1 MGCRSELYSFVLSF
15 LVLIT
20 ILFLAQFF
28 AYLPKVVMSA
38 IIIIAAYSLL
48 ELHDIVFL
56 WKVKAW
62 KDLILL
68 IFTFFITIIVGVD
81 LGIFIGM
88 GISLLLVV
96 RHTSFP
102 RVSLLA
108 QDEHGK
114 WVDATTP
121 NTHSLDGIIVVRIE
135 EALYFANMEQIKD
148 MFKRIEIFG
157 RKDAHPA
164 DEGRKG
170 DVPTGA
176 IIIHAKNI
184 QDVDASAMQIMFEMI
199 HEYQKRNV
207 FVSFVKLKP
216 GLLKYFFRA
225 GILNSVSGDRLFS
238 SMEEAVKFV
247 RIYILKD
254 LPEETP
260 PAQPV
265 DGAPITAA
273 TTDATESTAATTTT
287 GTTTTTS
294 TQPTTT
300 TQTDGTPS
308 IAIALTEENS
318 SSDSS
323 DD

>member
-1 MGCRSELYSFVLSF
+1 
-15 LVLIT
+15 
-20 ILFLAQFF
+20 
-28 AYLPKVVMSA
+28 
-38 IIIIAAYSLL
+38 LL

-68 IFTFFITIIVGVD
+68 IFTFFVTIVVGVD

-108 QDEHGK
+108 QDEHEK

-121 NTHSLDGIIVVRIE
+121 NTHSLDAIIVVRIE

-148 MFKRIEIFG
+148 IFKRIEIFG

-164 DEGRKG
+164 DEGKKG

-184 QDVDASAMQIMFEMI
+184 QDIDASAMQIMFEMI

-238 SMEEAVKFV
+238 SMEEAVKYV
-247 RIYILKD
+247 RVYVTKD
-254 LPEETP
+254 LPDDTP

-265 DGAPITAA
+265 DGAPITA
-273 TTDATESTAATTTT
+273 TTTT
-287 GTTTTTS
+287 DVTVSTATSTTTATTTS
-294 TQPTTT
+294 TTSTQSTQSTTT
-300 TQTDGTPS
+300 TQTDGIPS
-308 IAIALTEENS
+308 IAVATPPPIVLTEEPS
-318 SSDSS
+318 SDSDSS